1 MEEILQKTT
10 GKQPV
15 TCKPVTCNLPKANL
29 TCNSSKTI
37 FVSGIDTDAGKSVV
51 TGLLARSLRKRGVNV
66 ITQKFIQTGWVGV
79 SEDIQ
84 KHRKIMGIEPQPEDV
99 DDTTCPYVMT
109 YPASPHLAA
118 EIDKVTLDTG
128 RIEES
133 TRRLESM
140 YDMVLLEGAGGLYVP
155 VTREY
160 FTIDY
165 IADHRLPL
173 ILVASS
179 KLGSINHTLMSLE
192 VCRARGIE
200 IVCLVY
206 NRFPNDSEWITNDSI
221 TIFRQYL
228 EQHFPGTALIEVP
241 VVRETDYPDL
251 DISALEGRV

>member
-1 MEEILQKTT
+1 MIMIKEIQSDTAGMQPLT
-10 GKQPV
+10 GKIV
-15 TCKPVTCNLPKANL
+15 

-37 FVSGIDTDAGKSVV
+37 FISGIDTDAGKSVV

-66 ITQKFIQTGWVGV
+66 ITQKFIQTGWVGI
-79 SEDIQ
+79 SEDIR
-84 KHRKIMGIEPQPEDV
+84 KHREIMGIELQPVDV
-99 DDTTCPYVMT
+99 DGTTCPYVMT

-118 EIDKVTLDTG
+118 EIDKVTLDMK
-128 RIEES
+128 RIEAS

-140 YDMVLLEGAGGLYVP
+140 YDMILLEGAGGLYVP

-165 IADHRLPL
+165 IADHCLPL
-173 ILVASS
+173 ILVSSS

-192 VCRARGIE
+192 ACRSRGIE
-200 IVCLVY
+200 VLCLVY

-241 VVRETDYPDL
+241 VVKDNVYPDVNT
-251 DISALEGRV
+251 SSLEGRV